1 MSYNNF
7 YFLNLSENGGPLFK
21 DYMSKQVFTEF
32 DLKSINYTHEGNQG
46 WDPVNDETFVVT
58 SLQDPVKRSLGHFA
72 HIISNV
78 IENGFPENHEE
89 IPHPLL
95 IDIVDFNNPNKSE
108 FFTWFENCKN
118 SVGDFQ
124 SKSLFEKTEC
134 HSLPIWQNEILG
146 VVNEQSRSKI
156 DTLGQLDRI
165 NIVLKQENIT
175 PQNIQSISQEI
186 FNNFAISVEVS
197 EVIEISKTSLNY
209 DRIFS
214 SIYNSLSQ
222 NELAFLYEMNPID
235 TEVYNTES
243 IFWQ

>member
-7 YFLNLSENGGPLFK
+7 YFLNVSENGGSLFK

-32 DLKSINYTHEGNQG
+32 DSRDINYSYEDNQG
-46 WDPVNDETFVVT
+46 WTPVNDDTFVVT
-58 SLQDPVKRSLGHFA
+58 SLQDPTRRSVGHFA
-72 HIISNV
+72 HIMSNL

-95 IDIVDFNNPNKSE
+95 MDIVDFNSPNKSE

-118 SVGDFQ
+118 SIGDFQ
-124 SKSLFEKTEC
+124 SKSLFQKTEC

-146 VVNEQSRSKI
+146 IVNEQSKSKV
-156 DTLGQLDRI
+156 DTLGQLAKI

-186 FNNFAISVEVS
+186 FNNFAISTEIS
-197 EVIEISKTSLNY
+197 EVTQINKSSANY

-214 SIYNSLSQ
+214 SIYYSLSQ
-222 NELAFLYEMNPID
+222 NELRLIYEMNPID
-235 TEVYNTES
+235 TEIYNTDS